1 MKRKHDEE
9 KTRLRRVKQELE
21 FEAELK
27 FIEAEQTVLGYNR
40 ESRNETHQRQHRI
53 DKHEISKAALPII
66 GTHESAIID
75 SELQGYVLQP
85 DTQVQSLASME
96 QQVIPN
102 VNGQLNGN
110 AFVQRILDLVQ
121 APPADLIT
129 FDGNPRKFHLFLKAF
144 DSAVHARSFDDCVK
158 LTRLGEPKSLVESFM
173 VLEPT
178 LPTG

>member
-1 MKRKHDEE
+1 M
-9 KTRLRRVKQELE
+9 KQELE

-27 FIEAEQTVLGYNR
+27 FIEAEQTVPGYNK

-66 GTHESAIID
+66 GTHESAI
-75 SELQGYVLQP
+75 
-85 DTQVQSLASME
+85 
-96 QQVIPN
+96 
-102 VNGQLNGN
+102 LNGN

-121 APPADLIT
+121 ALPADLIT

-144 DSAVHARSFDDCVK
+144 DSAVHARSFDNCVK
-158 LTRLGEPKSLVESFM
+158 LTCLAKYCSGEPKSLVESFM